1 MYEYSYLSGALVFS
15 PFWIYFY
22 LVRADLRSTMLTL
35 SILFGIGGILSEFIY
50 SRDWWDPIFIS
61 GRSLGAGLEDF
72 LFGFFFSGSV
82 ASFYEVTFNK
92 AYTAKTKVPRFPV
105 RFRYIALIF
114 CSTFFGSALIFKMH
128 SFTATVLAFGI
139 SIIFILVLRK
149 DLIPNAIIGALFSCF
164 LGFMFFA
171 IPELLNTGWIAST
184 WSFSNLS
191 GNFVFHVPMEDFIW
205 FLMAGAFIAPLHK
218 FWKNNKSTAYI
229 AQENS
234 AVIYVTTDT
243 PVTESS
249 TK

>member
-22 LVRADLRSTMLTL
+22 LTRSDLRATMLPL
-35 SILFGIGGILSEFIY
+35 SILFGIGGLVSEFVYIN
-50 SRDWWDPIFIS
+50 DWWNPETMFGTPIGI
-61 GRSLGAGLEDF
+61 EDF

-82 ASFYEVTFNK
+82 AVFYEVIFNK
-92 AYTAKTKVPRFPV
+92 AYTAKAKAPKFPV

-139 SIIFILVLRK
+139 SLILILTLRK
-149 DLIPNAIIGALFSCF
+149 DLIPNAIVGSLFSSF

-191 GNFVFHVPMEDFIW
+191 GNFVFYVPMEDFIW
-205 FLMAGAFIAPLHK
+205 FLMAGAFIAPLDK
-218 FWKNNKSTAYI
+218 FWKNKKSTAYI
-229 AQENS
+229 ARENS
-234 AVIYVTTDT
+234 AVIYVSTNTAI
-243 PVTESS
+243 TESS